1 MATLNKLALKG
12 MLEKLTELYYEG
24 GDLQAYQKALE
35 ESRRQLYYAF
45 PGLTIVLAEAH
56 DRDYAPAMT
65 HVLAPEMATTIH
77 KLGWHDT
84 MMAQL
89 SLDDGQTPVGCIA
102 SCEVRQDNGP
112 WIAGTVSAGGP
123 TLQAHAYLLT
133 TSEGKEYILKHGDIV
148 RKIVFRNEER

>member
-1 MATLNKLALKG
+1 MATVNKLHLKG
-12 MLEKLTELYYEG
+12 MLEALTALYYEG

-35 ESRRQLYYAF
+35 KSRRELYYAF

-65 HVLAPEMATTIH
+65 HVLAPEPADIIH

-102 SCEVRQDNGP
+102 MCEVQQSDGS

-123 TLQAHAYLLT
+123 TFQAHAYLLT
-133 TSEGKEYILKHGDIV
+133 TSEGQEYVLKHGDVV
-148 RKIVFRNEER
+148 RHIVFSNE